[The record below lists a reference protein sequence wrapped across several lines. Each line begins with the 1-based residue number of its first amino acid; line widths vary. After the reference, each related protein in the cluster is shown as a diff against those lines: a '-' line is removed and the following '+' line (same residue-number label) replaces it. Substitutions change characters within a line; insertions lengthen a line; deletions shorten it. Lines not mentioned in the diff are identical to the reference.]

1 MKKLTLF
8 AVILL
13 LSVTTAVSAQ
23 DKHYYYQIPDT
34 PATYT
39 AAMVAA
45 RMVDGL
51 GFRYFWATEGLTE
64 KDLNYKPGD
73 DARTTF
79 ETLEHING
87 LLQVLFNAVHKT
99 SNKSA
104 TAANKLSFS
113 EMREQTLK
121 NIKAASDIL
130 KRPDTKL
137 EEFDM
142 VFERSIGNSTRYP
155 FWNLINGPIADA
167 LWHVGQVV
175 SFRRGSGNPLPKGVN
190 VLQGTKSN

>member
-1 MKKLTLF
+1 MKKFNTLTAILF
-8 AVILL
+8 L
-13 LSVTTAVSAQ
+13 TAATALFAQ
-23 DKHYYYQIPDT
+23 DKPYYYQIPDT
-34 PATYT
+34 PTIYT
-39 AAMVAA
+39 AATVAA

-51 GFRYFWATEGLTE
+51 GFRYFWATEGLTD

-73 DARTTF
+73 STRTTY

-87 LLQVLFNAVHKT
+87 LVQILLNAVNQT
-99 SNKSA
+99 ATKSGGGA
-104 TAANKLSFS
+104 KKLSFA

-121 NIKAASDIL
+121 NIQAASEIL
-130 KRPDTKL
+130 KRPGTKL

-142 VFERSIGNSTRYP
+142 VFERTNGSTRYP
-155 FWNLINGPIADA
+155 FWNLINGPVADA

-190 VLQGTKSN
+190 VLQGTKSG